1 MIHCDVSLCV
11 GCRTCEVTCSTF
23 HFGGVSPA
31 LSRIRVAKLEEIG
44 VDMAVACL
52 SCAEKPCL
60 NCPTN
65 ALSVGDNGEI
75 LVNVELCDSCE
86 TCVDS
91 CPVGAIG
98 YYFDLPRFCHLCR
111 GETRCVKTCPTGAL
125 SFREEFKDF
134 SLQEFEAV
142 EGSASQKRSAY
153 AKVQGAPLR
162 EQWKNGRRVDS

>member
-1 MIHCDVSLCV
+1 MIHCDVGLCV

-23 HFGGVSPA
+23 HFGAVSPA

-60 NCPTN
+60 NCPPN

-86 TCVDS
+86 TCIDS

-98 YYFDLPRFCHLCR
+98 YCFDLCK
-111 GETRCVKTCPTGAL
+111 GETQCVKTCPTGAL
-125 SFREEFKDF
+125 SYRPELKDF
-134 SLQEFEAV
+134 SLQEFDEV
-142 EGSASQKRSAY
+142 EGAASQKRAAY
-153 AKVQGAPLR
+153 VEVQGAPLR
-162 EQWKNGRRVDS
+162 EQWKKGRRVDS